1 MSVESL
7 FNMMSA
13 AVEPVG
19 GTTRP
24 VPVRENSKR
33 KNRQQTAE
41 KEQRRKRRDGQHDAD
56 DADKG
61 ASGGIDELV

>member
-1 MSVESL
+1 MSVENL
-7 FNMMSA
+7 FDMMSA

-33 KNRQQTAE
+33 KNRQQAAE
-41 KEQRRKRRDGQHDAD
+41 QERRRKRRDGQH